1 MQIDNAKQGSGV
13 KLVKTLG
20 KWALVPG
27 LGVPA
32 TKLAESYYDV
42 SFFSTSVA
50 AIGGWVLSVGTW
62 LSQSFP
68 MQLWVLVAVT
78 VGMGFI
84 AATGI
89 WGIYEANTELKA
101 TKTELSKAYA
111 KARDANVELNSVD
124 AKLNAANKELSAA
137 NSKLIATR
145 NKLDTA
151 NMELVIAQ
159 ATIADLQTPMEQS
172 LTEHQRI
179 VLAAIMYYD
188 NSAEQ
193 CYVMDLRKRIKFT
206 MVQTDGAVDVLVRR
220 KLVEEYYVN
229 GHRVVSLSPDGRA
242 YVLHPDFDMSHLPV

>member
-1 MQIDNAKQGSGV
+1 M
-13 KLVKTLG
+13 
-20 KWALVPG
+20 
-27 LGVPA
+27 
-32 TKLAESYYDV
+32 
-42 SFFSTSVA
+42 SFFSSSVA
-50 AIGGWVLSVGTW
+50 AIGGWILSVGTW

-78 VGMGFI
+78 IGMGFL

-89 WGIYEANTELKA
+89 WAIYEANTELKA
-101 TKTELSKAYA
+101 TQTELSKAYA

-159 ATIADLQTPMEQS
+159 ATIADLQTPKEQS

-188 NSAEQ
+188 NSGEK
-193 CYVMDLRKRIKFT
+193 CYVKGLSERIEFT
-206 MVQTDGAVDVLVRR
+206 MVQADGAVDVLVKR
-220 KLVEEYYVN
+220 KLVQEYYVN
-229 GHRVVSLSPDGRA
+229 GHRVVSLSPNGRE
-242 YVLHPDFDMSHLPV
+242 YVLHPDFDMSYLPL

>member
-1 MQIDNAKQGSGV
+1 MQTDNAKQGSGL
-13 KLVKTLG
+13 KLIKTIG

-42 SFFSTSVA
+42 SFFSSSMA
-50 AIGGWVLSVGTW
+50 AIGGWMLSVGTW

-159 ATIADLQTPMEQS
+159 VTIADLQAPKVQP
-172 LTEHQRI
+172 LTEHQRRA
-179 VLAAIMYYD
+179 LAAIAYYD
-188 NSAEQ
+188 NSGEK
-193 CYVMDLRKRIKFT
+193 CYVVDLSERIKFT
-206 MVQTDGAVDVLVRR
+206 KVQADGAVDVLVKR
-220 KLVEEYYVN
+220 KLVQEYYVN
-229 GHRVVSLSPDGRA
+229 GYRIVSLSPDGRE
-242 YVLHPDFDMSHLPV
+242 YVLHPDFDMSYLPL